1 MKYQLHRHIALCPL
15 SRPVNDNCLGAGQSS
30 LGPSFGRINTVRTTG
45 PSQSAFMR
53 IFAAARADIERGCY
67 E

>member
-1 MKYQLHRHIALCPL
+1 MNYTIRHHIIFPL
-15 SRPVNDNCLGAGQSS
+15 PANDNCLAAGQGS
-30 LGPSFGRINTVRTTG
+30 PEPCFGRINTVRTTG

-53 IFAAARADIERGCY
+53 IFAAARAEIERGCY

>member
-1 MKYQLHRHIALCPL
+1 MNYTIWHHIIFPL
-15 SRPVNDNCLGAGQSS
+15 PANDNCLAAGQGSPE
-30 LGPSFGRINTVRTTG
+30 PSFGRVDTVRKPR

-53 IFAAARADIERGCY
+53 IFAAARAEIERGYY

>member
-1 MKYQLHRHIALCPL
+1 MNYTIRHHIIFPL
-15 SRPVNDNCLGAGQSS
+15 PANDNCGLNATPG
-30 LGPSFGRINTVRTTG
+30 LVDGREPLYTEVKIPG

-53 IFAAARADIERGCY
+53 IFAAVRAEIERGCY